1 MENLKE
7 FYTNI
12 KNYSRL
18 GIKSFINS
26 NTENLKPSLLIDLN
40 SEFVDLY
47 LNELKRIKKKKS
59 VTKMDDVLE
68 NLDDLDGY
76 DSSVP
81 EGTENIISLPT
92 FFT

>member
-7 FYTNI
+7 FYANI

-47 LNELKRIKKKKS
+47 LDEMKKKQEEE
-59 VTKMDDVLE
+59 VR
-68 NLDDLDGY
+68 N
-76 DSSVP
+76 
-81 EGTENIISLPT
+81 
-92 FFT
+92 